1 MCTVCAPCVP
11 LSIPGVHSWVRYSGD
26 IKDAIFMDC
35 CMILKMNK
43 TVYKGRR
50 VNCVVGLF
58 VKVSDFS
65 STSKYFYSRIWR

>member
-1 MCTVCAPCVP
+1 
-11 LSIPGVHSWVRYSGD
+11 
-26 IKDAIFMDC
+26 MDC

-50 VNCVVGLF
+50 VVNCVVGLF

-65 STSKYFYSRIWR
+65 STFKYFYSRESGGDGVGEGKGQGKTCSWVGGG